1 LLHEQSP
8 GPLVT
13 KNPEQLTPQAL
24 RGAIL
29 AVPCCLANNSTANN
43 STANNSTANNST
55 ANNSTANN
63 STANN
68 STAISRLLD
77 ETSNNL

>member
-24 RGAIL
+24 RDAIL
-29 AVPCCLANNSTANN
+29 AVPCCLANNSTGNVIGIPKTIRKPSENHPKTIRKPSENTNAHF
-43 STANNSTANNST
+43 SAT
-55 ANNSTANN
+55 
-63 STANN
+63 
-68 STAISRLLD
+68 
-77 ETSNNL
+77 